1 MCFIVNAFYFK
12 CILLLPGSVFL
23 FALCILLLQEF
34 SEFIHEGTDI
44 LELAVDRR
52 KADVG
57 DRIKAVDALDHQL
70 ADFGTGDF
78 LLLAVKD
85 LLLDLIHNAL
95 DLVDTDR
102 TLVAG
107 AQDSSLDL
115 LTVIGFAVV
124 VFFDN
129 DHGDRLYFFIGR
141 KPSFAGIA
149 YSASADGVILL
160 DRSGIGNSGIFT
172 AAIRTSHIA
181 PPF

>member
-1 MCFIVNAFYFK
+1 
-12 CILLLPGSVFL
+12 
-23 FALCILLLQEF
+23 
-34 SEFIHEGTDI
+34 
-44 LELAVDRR
+44 
-52 KADVG
+52 
-57 DRIKAVDALDHQL
+57 
-70 ADFGTGDF
+70 
-78 LLLAVKD
+78 
-85 LLLDLIHNAL
+85 
-95 DLVDTDR
+95 
-102 TLVAG
+102 VAG
-107 AQDSSLDL
+107 AQDSALNL
-115 LTVIGFAVV
+115 LAVIGFAVV